1 MNHEMTNQIF
11 FQLPATP
18 KRSAW
23 SFNRCLM
30 LLSLA
35 GLGMGVTTANADEL
49 EIGRRIYMEGIL
61 PSDQMLQG
69 SRQDSVQLEGQAA
82 ACEACHRRSGMG
94 SLEGNIVIPPITG
107 NFLFTEVENR
117 PVALVDPREPRN
129 ITRPHAPYTESSLAK
144 VLREGVNVSGKTLN
158 PLMPK
163 YALSDQ
169 EIKAVMAYL
178 RQLSPALSPGVGN
191 DVVHFATIVTPDVST
206 QRREALVGMINTA
219 FKQRNASQQD
229 YSGRMRMP
237 LDLLPRTTRNWTL
250 SLWELKGAPEAWPE
264 QLAEYYQR
272 EPVFAVV
279 SGLSGTTWEPVDQFC
294 QQTKLPCLF
303 PSITTPPAQT
313 SYYSLYYSRG
323 LALEAGVVAKH
334 LKGLGQNK
342 PKRVIE
348 IYRDE
353 PTAQAADAALR
364 EALKAT
370 DLTLEKRIYDGSKA
384 SSQAVMADLSA
395 SDAVVLWLGPDDL
408 AALQR
413 EHPAPPA
420 ANLFVS
426 GTLANDKFS
435 VIGKSW
441 KPVLRLIYPYE
452 IGTVRDT
459 NARALKSWL
468 TTWKLPLVDELMQTE
483 VFFNLLFL
491 TDLSSQMLDNLYR
504 DYLIERAEDMLS
516 VGTNSSAYPHLSLS
530 KGQRFGSKG
539 AYIAQLS
546 PEGKLTKST
555 DWIVP

>member
-1 MNHEMTNQIF
+1 MSNLTA
-11 FQLPATP
+11 FQLPTMP

-35 GLGMGVTTANADEL
+35 GFGMGASTTATANPE
-49 EIGRRIYMEGIL
+49 EIEMGRRIYMEGIL
-61 PSDQMLQG
+61 PSGQALQG
-69 SRQDSVQLEGQAA
+69 TRMDTVQLEGQAA

-107 NFLFTEVENR
+107 NFLFSEPENR

-129 ITRPHAPYTESSLAK
+129 ITRPHAAYTEPALAK
-144 VLREGVNVSGKTLN
+144 ALREGVNISGKTLN

-163 YALSDQ
+163 YALNDQ

-178 RQLSPALSPGVGN
+178 RQLSPELSPGVGE
-191 DVVHFATIVTPDVST
+191 DVVRFATIVTPDVSP

-219 FKQRNASQQD
+219 FKQRNASQQT

-250 SLWELKGAPEAWPE
+250 TLWELNGAPETWAE
-264 QLAEYYQR
+264 QLTAYYQR

-279 SGLSGTTWEPVDQFC
+279 SGLSGTTWEPVDRFC
-294 QQTKLPCLF
+294 QQSKLPCLF
-303 PSITTPPAQT
+303 PSIITPPAESSQ
-313 SYYSLYYSRG
+313 YSLYYSRG
-323 LALEAGVVAKH
+323 VALEAGVIAKY
-334 LKGLGQNK
+334 LTGLGQK
-342 PKRVIE
+342 APKRLIE

-353 PTAQAADAALR
+353 PAGLTADTALQK
-364 EALKAT
+364 ALKT
-370 DLTLEKRIYDGSKA
+370 SEITLEKRIYDGSKA
-384 SSQAVMADLSA
+384 SAQKVMADLSA

-408 AALQR
+408 ASLQQA
-413 EHPAPPA
+413 HPKPVA
-420 ANLFVS
+420 ADLFVS
-426 GTLANDKFS
+426 GSLTNDKFS
-435 VIGKSW
+435 VIGKTW
-441 KPVLRLIYPYE
+441 QPALKLIYPYE
-452 IGTVRDT
+452 IGKSRDT

-468 TTWKLPLVDELMQTE
+468 TTWKLPLVDELMQSE

-539 AYIAQLS
+539 AYIAELS
-546 PEGKLTKST
+546 PEGKLTKKT